1 MHRLTV
7 ALLAAVDSAVA
18 AAVGVAAVFAPLTLI
33 WVIGLAAPDW
43 GALWPASAT
52 IWQFGHLVPVD
63 VALTD
68 DYLVAAGVDADASTF
83 TLSLAPL
90 AFVVFTALAGAR
102 SGIRASR
109 AESWATGA
117 ITGLLVF
124 TAAAAAV
131 ALTGANPVAA
141 VDPVIAIAAPALVY
155 AVPLTVAAVVTE
167 WRESPEGLIADLRDR
182 AEGDSAAWS
191 EVPGEIARGVAV
203 VITVLVGAGALIV
216 AVAITLRI
224 GEILA
229 LFQSAHV
236 DALGAI
242 VLTLG
247 QLAYLPTLIVWGLAF
262 VAGPGVALG
271 AGAAAA
277 PGGTTVGVLPG
288 IPLLG
293 AVPDSTSTWLLML
306 VLVPIAAGAFAG
318 WVARSRLA
326 ASETEAWAPRIVTAL
341 GIAAGAAGVAAVLSW
356 AASGSLGPGRLTEV
370 GPDPG
375 AVALAVGLETLV
387 GVAILLLSPRG
398 ARAWMAGEEP
408 RGERVAPPLD

>member
-1 MHRLTV
+1 MMIIT
-7 ALLAAVDSAVA
+7 
-18 AAVGVAAVFAPLTLI
+18 
-33 WVIGLAAPDW
+33 
-43 GALWPASAT
+43 
-52 IWQFGHLVPVD
+52 
-63 VALTD
+63 
-68 DYLVAAGVDADASTF
+68 
-83 TLSLAPL
+83 
-90 AFVVFTALAGAR
+90 TA
-102 SGIRASR
+102 
-109 AESWATGA
+109 
-117 ITGLLVF
+117 
-124 TAAAAAV
+124 TAAKGPPGR
-131 ALTGANPVAA
+131 LLRNSCTRLSPPIMRNTMEKTE
-141 VDPVIAIAAPALVY
+141 APSRMMKTILV
-155 AVPLTVAAVVTE
+155 
-167 WRESPEGLIADLRDR
+167 
-182 AEGDSAAWS
+182 
-191 EVPGEIARGVAV
+191 
-203 VITVLVGAGALIV
+203 IV

-326 ASETEAWAPRIVTAL
+326 ASETEEWAPRIVTAL

-398 ARAWMAGEEP
+398 ALAWMAGEEP